1 MKTLLMFSGQGSQYP
16 NMGLDVIS
24 LPENNEKIKLAEEIF
39 GFNITTALKNENNEL
54 NQTKYTQPL
63 MVLVSILLF
72 EEFNKNNNFDG
83 LLGFSLGEYSALYAA
98 EIYDFETLLKLVKVR
113 SELMEEASNNNP
125 GKMAAVLNFE
135 TEKLEEVVNKI
146 NNNNDSIVTI
156 ANYNSKNQLVI
167 SGNDKGFNKVIA
179 ELKELGVRRIIPL
192 NVSGGFHSLLMKD
205 ASNKLF
211 DYLLTLNKN
220 NNTKPLYLN
229 TTSNQLEIKELE
241 KELQKQMHSSVLFY
255 QSIENAIIDG
265 YTRFIEIGPGKV
277 LRNLVSKNYQNIEVL
292 NIENIEDLKS
302 LEEI

>member
-16 NMGLDVIS
+16 NMGLDVIN
-24 LPENNEKIKLAEEIF
+24 LPENNEKIKLAEKIL

-211 DYLLTLNKN
+211 DYLITLNKN

-255 QSIENAIIDG
+255 QSIENAIKDG

>member
-24 LPENNEKIKLAEEIF
+24 LPENNEKIKLAEKIL

-211 DYLLTLNKN
+211 DYLITLNKN

-255 QSIENAIIDG
+255 QSIENAIKDG

>member
-24 LPENNEKIKLAEEIF
+24 LPENNEKIKLAEKIL

-167 SGNDKGFNKVIA
+167 SGNDKGFNKVID

-211 DYLLTLNKN
+211 DYLITLNKN

-255 QSIENAIIDG
+255 QSIENAIKDG

-277 LRNLVSKNYQNIEVL
+277 LRNLVSKNYQKIEVL

>member
-16 NMGLDVIS
+16 NMGLDVIN
-24 LPENNEKIKLAEEIF
+24 LPENNEKIKLAEKIL

-98 EIYDFETLLKLVKVR
+98 EIYDFKTLLKLVKVR

-125 GKMAAVLNFE
+125 GKMAAILNFE

-146 NNNNDSIVTI
+146 NNNNDSVVTI

-167 SGNDKGFNKVIA
+167 SGNDKGFNKVID

-211 DYLLTLNKN
+211 DYLITLNKN
-220 NNTKPLYLN
+220 SNTKPLYLN

-255 QSIENAIIDG
+255 QSIENAIKDG

>member
-24 LPENNEKIKLAEEIF
+24 LPENNEKIKLAEKIL

-167 SGNDKGFNKVIA
+167 SGNDKGFNKVID

-211 DYLLTLNKN
+211 DYLITLNKN

>member
-24 LPENNEKIKLAEEIF
+24 LPENNEKIKLAEEIL
-39 GFNITTALKNENNEL
+39 GFNIISALKNENNEL

-98 EIYDFETLLKLVKVR
+98 EIYDFKTLLKLVKVR

-211 DYLLTLNKN
+211 DYLITLNKN

>member
-24 LPENNEKIKLAEEIF
+24 LPENNEKIKLAEKIL

-167 SGNDKGFNKVIA
+167 SGNDKGFNKVID

-211 DYLLTLNKN
+211 DYLITLNKN

-255 QSIENAIIDG
+255 QSIENAIKDG

>member
-24 LPENNEKIKLAEEIF
+24 LPENNEKIKLAEKIL

-211 DYLLTLNKN
+211 DYLITLNKN